1 MRFLIYSK
9 EKKSEFKD
17 LIHFL
22 EKDRLIIVDFFND
35 MEEAEYCAEIRKY
48 DTCLIESSKSMVTY
62 VNFLKALK
70 DYNPESNSLFYG
82 EGKDHKIINYYIK
95 NNLLLGTKEELFNK
109 LYAEI
114 DEEIIYK
121 NIIINTKN
129 EKKIWIVEN
138 GKRKEVEIYT
148 KIDFFLLTYF
158 LRHYDEKLNISRL
171 IDAISK
177 EPELTKSSI
186 AETSIS
192 SIRKLFKEELNLNPI
207 KAFRKVGYRFSY

>member
-1 MRFLIYSK
+1 MRFLIYSEGKKDDFK
-9 EKKSEFKD
+9 E
-17 LIHFL
+17 LISFL

-48 DTCLIESSKSMVTY
+48 DTCLIESKTNMVKY
-62 VNFLKALK
+62 VNFLKNIKVYNEESKNIYFGDSK
-70 DYNPESNSLFYG
+70 DQ
-82 EGKDHKIINYYIK
+82 KIIDYY
-95 NNLLLGTKEELFNK
+95 TKGSQYIQNKQDMFEEL
-109 LYAEI
+109 YETISAEI
-114 DEEIIYK
+114 HYK

-129 EKKIWIVEN
+129 EKKIWIIED
-138 GKRKEVEIYT
+138 GKRKEIEIYT

-158 LRHYDEKLNISRL
+158 LRHYDEKINVGRL

-192 SIRKLFKEELNLNPI
+192 SIRKLFKEELNINPI
-207 KAFRKVGYRFSY
+207 KAFKKVGYRFAY